1 MPENQ
6 TAVVAPVEPS
16 VRQHTPGPWVTEQD
30 RDPPHRPEI
39 ATVAWVADWC
49 VGIPTPGYP
58 GGNYRD
64 ADYGTNE
71 ADARLI
77 AAAPDLLAA
86 LQRALNVLDATGAQD
101 DANAARAA
109 IAKALGTAA

>member
-1 MPENQ
+1 MS
-6 TAVVAPVEPS
+6 A
-16 VRQHTPGPWVTEQD
+16 HTPGPWVCERD
-30 RDPPHRPEI
+30 RDPPNRPQI

-64 ADYGTNE
+64 AEYGTNE

-77 AAAPDLLAA
+77 AAAPDLLKA
-86 LQRALNVLDATGAQD
+86 LRDLEISANTVNRCYSHNPANFAVALAGLKDSAE
-101 DANAARAA
+101 AARAA
-109 IAKALGTAA
+109 IAKAEGQ

>member
-1 MPENQ
+1 MNDN
-6 TAVVAPVEPS
+6 VH
-16 VRQHTPGPWVTEQD
+16 HTLDPWVTERD
-30 RDPPHRPEI
+30 RDPPHRPDI
-39 ATVAWVADWC
+39 ATVAWVDDWC
-49 VGIPTPGYP
+49 VGIHTPGFP

-64 ADYGTNE
+64 AEYGATE
-71 ADARLI
+71 SDARLI

-109 IAKALGTAA
+109 IAKALARPRKSETGAR